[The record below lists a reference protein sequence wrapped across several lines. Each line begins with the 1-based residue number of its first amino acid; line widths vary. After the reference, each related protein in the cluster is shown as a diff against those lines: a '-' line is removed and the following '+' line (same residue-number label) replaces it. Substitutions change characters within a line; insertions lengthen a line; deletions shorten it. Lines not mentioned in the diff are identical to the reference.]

1 MWHHA
6 VSKMVIAARANGL
19 RPIDGPFGDFNDPD
33 GYKAQ
38 ANRSATLGCEGK
50 WAIHPSQIEL
60 ANEVMSPSDKEV
72 NQAKRILKQWRL
84 QRKKAKVQFH

>member
-6 VSKMVIAARANGL
+6 VSKMVIAARVGL

-38 ANRSATLGCEGK
+38 ANRSATLGCE
-50 WAIHPSQIEL
+50 
-60 ANEVMSPSDKEV
+60 V
-72 NQAKRILKQWRL
+72 NGLYIQVKLILLMK
-84 QRKKAKVQFH
+84 

>member
-1 MWHHA
+1 MA
-6 VSKMVIAARANGL
+6 SRSIKNGNAARANGL

-50 WAIHPSQIEL
+50 WAIHPSQIDL

-72 NQAKRILKQWRL
+72 NQQKGFLRLWR
-84 QRKKAKVQFH
+84 